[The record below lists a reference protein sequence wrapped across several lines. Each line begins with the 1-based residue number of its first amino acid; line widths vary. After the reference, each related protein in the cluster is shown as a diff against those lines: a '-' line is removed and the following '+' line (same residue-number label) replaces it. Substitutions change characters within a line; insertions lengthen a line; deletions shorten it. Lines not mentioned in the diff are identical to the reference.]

1 VGFVAL
7 RFGAEV
13 SEAEL
18 SSLYLGAEVAVW
30 RVDLLVTAILVVVCT
45 VVVVC
50 RSRIALELCGS
61 RSYVIGSDQT
71 HANALRPYTALQLFF
86 DRLQLVVRKILVV

>member
-18 SSLYLGAEVAVW
+18 SSLYLGTEAAVW

-45 VVVVC
+45 VVVVG
-50 RSRIALELCGS
+50 RSRSFAE
-61 RSYVIGSDQT
+61 VDPT
-71 HANALRPYTALQLFF
+71 
-86 DRLQLVVRKILVV
+86 